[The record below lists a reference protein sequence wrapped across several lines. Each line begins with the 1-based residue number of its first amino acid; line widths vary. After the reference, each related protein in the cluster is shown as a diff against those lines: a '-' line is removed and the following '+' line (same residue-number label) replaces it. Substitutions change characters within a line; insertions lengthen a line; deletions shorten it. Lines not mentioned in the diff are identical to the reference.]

1 MVIMVFLVL
10 LYSIL
15 ITLASAS
22 ALCESS
28 HDVRDV
34 ICFLAML
41 IVCVAVVL
49 VFVLKGF

>member
-1 MVIMVFLVL
+1 MVFLVL

-15 ITLASAS
+15 IVLASAS

-28 HDVRDV
+28 HNVRDV

-41 IVCVAVVL
+41 VIGVAAVL
-49 VFVLKGF
+49 VFTVKGA

>member
-1 MVIMVFLVL
+1 MVFLVL

-15 ITLASAS
+15 IVLVGVS

-34 ICFLAML
+34 ICFFAML
-41 IVCVAVVL
+41 VIGVAVVL
-49 VFVLKGF
+49 VLVVRGV